1 MENKMTEIKKKILP
15 EYFEAVASG
24 KKKFEL
30 RLNDFDIN
38 EGDVLVLEEW
48 DSETKEYTGRKLE
61 KKVTYVRKFKID
73 ELFWPEEEIKEKGI
87 QIISLE

>member
-1 MENKMTEIKKKILP
+1 MITIHKKIWP

-30 RLNDFDIN
+30 RLNDFEVN
-38 EGDVLVLEEW
+38 EGDTLVLEEW
-48 DSETKEYTGRKLE
+48 DPKTKQYTGRKIE
-61 KKVTYVRKFKID
+61 RKVMYVMKFQTDK
-73 ELFWPEEEIKEKGI
+73 LFWPESEIKAKGL